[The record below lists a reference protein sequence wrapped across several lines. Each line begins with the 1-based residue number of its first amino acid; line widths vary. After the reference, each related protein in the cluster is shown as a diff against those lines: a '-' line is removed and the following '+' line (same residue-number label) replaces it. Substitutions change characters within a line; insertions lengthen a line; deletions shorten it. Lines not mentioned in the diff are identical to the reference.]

1 MRCYTADSMHAQ
13 TWIET
18 LNRLQAA
25 ERPCAMV
32 VVTELSGSG
41 PREPGA
47 RMIVALRPG
56 GGVELIEGTIGG
68 GRLELQA
75 MEHAAE
81 LLQRPLPTSESVSY
95 PLAEKTGQCCGGK
108 VVLFYET
115 FPWTRRRIAIFGA
128 GHVAQALAGLGH
140 YLSAEVRLI
149 DAREES
155 EIVPKLP
162 AQRDYALLCV
172 DHPEEEV
179 DTLPSDTLVMVMTH
193 DHALDLEIVAR
204 AIRRGFPY
212 LGLIGSE
219 RKWARFQARLAQ
231 RGFTPEEIARV
242 RCPIGLSKHSKE
254 PKAIAIS
261 AAAEML
267 EIFERPRAR

>member
-1 MRCYTADSMHAQ
+1 MHAQ

-18 LNRLQAA
+18 LSRLRAA
-25 ERPCAMV
+25 HRPCAMV

-47 RMIVALRPG
+47 RMIVALREQ
-56 GGVELIEGTIGG
+56 GGVELVEGTIGG

-75 MEHAAE
+75 LEHAAE
-81 LLQRPLPTSESVSY
+81 LLQRPVPASESVAY

-115 FPWTRRRIAIFGA
+115 FPWSQRKLVIFGA
-128 GHVAQALAGLGH
+128 GHVAQALAGLGS
-140 YLSAEVRLI
+140 YLSAQVQLI
-149 DAREES
+149 DAREEAA
-155 EIVPKLP
+155 IVPALP
-162 AQRDYALLCV
+162 RQREFELLCV
-172 DHPEEEV
+172 DHPEEEI
-179 DTLPSDTLVMVMTH
+179 DQIPGDALVIVMTH
-193 DHALDLEIVAR
+193 DHALDLEIIAR
-204 AIRRGFPY
+204 ALRRDFPY

-219 RKWARFQARLAQ
+219 RKWARFQARLAT
-231 RGFTPEEIARV
+231 RGFAPQQIAKV

-261 AAAEML
+261 AAAELL
-267 EIFERPRAR
+267 EVFERPRWR

>member
-1 MRCYTADSMHAQ
+1 MHAQ

-18 LNRLQAA
+18 LNRLRAA

-32 VVTELSGSG
+32 VVTELTGSG

-47 RMIVALRPG
+47 RMIVALRAE

-68 GRLELQA
+68 GRLELSA

-81 LLQRPLPTSESVSY
+81 LLQRPQPTSESVSY

-115 FPWTRRRIAIFGA
+115 FPWSRRRIAIFGA
-128 GHVAQALAGLGH
+128 GHVAQALAGLGS
-140 YLSAEVRLI
+140 YLSAQVQLI

-155 EIVPKLP
+155 AIVPALP
-162 AQRDYALLCV
+162 AQRDWTLLCV
-172 DHPEEEV
+172 DHPEEEI
-179 DTLPSDTLVMVMTH
+179 DSLPADTLVMVMTH
-193 DHALDLEIVAR
+193 DHALDLEIIAR
-204 AIRRGFPY
+204 AIRRDFPY

-219 RKWARFQARLAQ
+219 RKWARFQARLTQ
-231 RGFTPEEIARV
+231 RGFAPEAIAKV

-267 EIFERPRAR
+267 EVFERPRRR